1 MAGAIKIFDCFVFGQ
16 RERAILNLRIDTT
29 CGIVDHIVIAIGT
42 TSLSGDK
49 LQTLHLPPEKI
60 AAPRKPPWSRQ
71 DEEEASQVRAGM
83 RYNFRREND
92 RRVCLRWRG
101 LSFLYGCNQ

>member
-60 AAPRKPPWSRQ
+60 AAL
-71 DEEEASQVRAGM
+71 RA
-83 RYNFRREND
+83 RCERTPLTERTEH
-92 RRVCLRWRG
+92 
-101 LSFLYGCNQ
+101 